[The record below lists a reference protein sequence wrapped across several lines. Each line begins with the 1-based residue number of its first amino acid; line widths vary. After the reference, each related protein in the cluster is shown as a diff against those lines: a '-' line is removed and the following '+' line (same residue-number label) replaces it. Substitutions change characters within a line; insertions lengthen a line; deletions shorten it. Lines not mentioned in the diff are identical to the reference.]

1 MASTMPKNSKMETYD
16 LSTNDYD
23 VATRNLRTREDQKRF
38 IQSYKS
44 KVYNSLQMDK
54 KIKTNNPIKIQKG
67 E

>member
-1 MASTMPKNSKMETYD
+1 MPKNSKMETYD